1 MDDQTKTPETYRYP
15 RTLKEAFG
23 RYTNTRIETPP
34 EREQRK
40 QRMAELV
47 DNVALVALVIANIAI
62 AVGIIDALISGQ

>member
-23 RYTNTRIETPP
+23 RYTNTRFETPP
-34 EREQRK
+34 ERER
-40 QRMAELV
+40 RRAELV